1 MAKIYS
7 LNNYQEKLHAAI
19 DEQKIV
25 FGETKGWDHA
35 IRLLGFHSCQFIPVR
50 DGGGNNSYWE
60 MDDYE
65 YTWFV
70 LRFS

>member
-1 MAKIYS
+1 MAKLYS
-7 LNNYQEKLHAAI
+7 LNDYQEKLYAAI
-19 DEQKIV
+19 AEQKIV

-35 IRLLGFHSCQFIPVR
+35 IRLLGFGSCQFIPVR
-50 DGGGNNSYWE
+50 DGSSSYWE
-60 MDDYE
+60 MTDYE